1 MYFLN
6 INNHVLTQYIIRLSC
21 VDMKTNLCEG
31 RYSTMVQA
39 LVLYHSQEH
48 GNTKMMAEAVAE
60 GLRKGGC
67 EVTLHNANQGRF
79 PIENYP
85 KYDCVALGSP
95 DYYSYMAG
103 TMKTFLD
110 DWYISRNKPG
120 YHVRPYAAFLSHGG
134 GGRAKESFSLFTRLG
149 SQVGKIVISYGSP
162 SEEILKECIKLG
174 SDLAKTTSNTR

>member
-1 MYFLN
+1 
-6 INNHVLTQYIIRLSC
+6 
-21 VDMKTNLCEG
+21 MKTNLCEG

-48 GNTKMMAEAVAE
+48 GNTKRMAEAVAE

>member
-1 MYFLN
+1 M
-6 INNHVLTQYIIRLSC
+6 ICLSC
-21 VDMKTNLCEG
+21 VDMNIHPCV
-31 RYSTMVQA
+31 RIYSTMVKA

-48 GNTKMMAEAVAE
+48 GNTKKMAEAVAE
-60 GLRKGGC
+60 GLRKEGC
-67 EVTLHNANQGRF
+67 EVTLHNANQERF

-103 TMKTFLD
+103 TVKTFLD

-149 SQVGKIVISYGSP
+149 SQVGKIVTSYGSP
-162 SEEILKECIKLG
+162 SEEILEECIKLG
-174 SDLAKTTSNTR
+174 ADLAKTASKTH